1 MDEAVPG
8 KLVGAVVSGF
18 KVVRHLARARAPLGV
33 NQVARETDLNPST
46 CFNILRT
53 LVHERIVTFDPVRK
67 TYAIGLGFVE
77 IAKGSL
83 EKASFARLARPHLD
97 TLAARFSVTMTLWQR
112 TGEDR
117 MVLVERADN
126 DAAIRVHMNLGQR
139 LPMLIGAFGRC
150 MAAHDRRPEAELR
163 KVFATL
169 RWQDPPSFEVWLEEV
184 SAARSSGY
192 AIDADRY
199 VRGVTTVAAP
209 VFGDGGRPVMAVSA
223 IGFSGQFSPVSL
235 AGLAAGVRDC
245 AAALSVAIAGE
256 IAQETEPSRR
266 RAPNFPG

>member
-1 MDEAVPG
+1 MDEAASG

-18 KVVRHLARARAPLGV
+18 KVVRHLARAKGPLGV

-97 TLAARFSVTMTLWQR
+97 ALAASFSVTMTLWQR

-126 DAAIRVHMNLGQR
+126 DATIRVHMNLGQR

-150 MAAHDRRPEAELR
+150 MAVHDERPEAELR
-163 KVFATL
+163 KAFATL
-169 RWQDPPSFEVWLEEV
+169 RWQDPPSFEVWLAEV
-184 SAARSSGY
+184 RAARNSGY

-209 VFGDGGRPVMAVSA
+209 VFGDEGRPVMAVSA
-223 IGFSGQFSPVSL
+223 ICFSGQFSPVSL
-235 AGLAAGVRDC
+235 AGLAEGVRDC
-245 AAALSVAIAGE
+245 AASLSVAIAGK
-256 IAQETEPSRR
+256 IAQETEPQQR
-266 RAPNFPG
+266 RAPRPLG